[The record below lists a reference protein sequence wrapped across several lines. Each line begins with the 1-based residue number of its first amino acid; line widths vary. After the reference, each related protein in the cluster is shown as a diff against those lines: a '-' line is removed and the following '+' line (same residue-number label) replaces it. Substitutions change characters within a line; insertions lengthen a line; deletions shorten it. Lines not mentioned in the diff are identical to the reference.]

1 MYKNTVPLISA
12 TDLERKADNFV
23 LLDTREKAE
32 YKVSHLENAQWVGYD
47 TFDKKRLKDIPK
59 DQPIV
64 VYCSIGYRSER
75 IGEQLLKMGYEE
87 VYNLN
92 GGIFE
97 WVNQDQE
104 LVESKD
110 KATDKVHAYSKSWGV
125 WLDKGEK
132 VY

>member
-1 MYKNTVPLISA
+1 MSV

>member
-1 MYKNTVPLISA
+1 MYKNTVPLMSV